1 MKKGSPRKALN
12 YHHRQKSDGM
22 IPPKEN
28 EELLENGTI
37 KKTSQKT
44 FIKDNIINTKYDECM
59 VILNEKMKTMLSQLN
74 KYDIT
79 NKTQNSISLSSLKM
93 ENKKLNKENEMLL
106 EQFRELKENYKEV
119 NDNSNVISNRQLKK
133 IKEENKVLQR
143 ENDMLMERIRKLK
156 KYKKN
161 KLLGSTMKYRM
172 EFLLQIMT
180 GSMKELVY
188 LFENEGKENTNE
200 NIVENLSDSDK
211 VSISDDSDSSVEV
224 NTTNNY
230 VKKETEF
237 VNQSERMNKKIKRTT
252 NTDDVEDRKKNYYN
266 NSAINYNKSNQYNF

>member
-93 ENKKLNKENEMLL
+93 ENKKLDKENEMLL
-106 EQFRELKENYKEV
+106 EQYRELKENYKEV

>member
-79 NKTQNSISLSSLKM
+79 NKTQNSISLNSLKM
-93 ENKKLNKENEMLL
+93 ENKKLSKENEMLL
-106 EQFRELKENYKEV
+106 EQYRELKENYKEV
-119 NDNSNVISNRQLKK
+119 NENSNVISNRQLKK

>member
-106 EQFRELKENYKEV
+106 EQYRELKENYKEV

-200 NIVENLSDSDK
+200 NIVENISDSDK
-211 VSISDDSDSSVEV
+211 VSISDDSDSSIEV

>member
-28 EELLENGTI
+28 EDLLENGTI

-106 EQFRELKENYKEV
+106 EQYRELKENYKEV

-200 NIVENLSDSDK
+200 NIVENISDSDK

-237 VNQSERMNKKIKRTT
+237 INQSERMNKKIKRTT

>member
-1 MKKGSPRKALN
+1 MTDAKLTKDINKLATQYVEYRRLGAKLSFTD
-12 YHHRQKSDGM
+12 YVRQQVKNS
-22 IPPKEN
+22 K
-28 EELLENGTI
+28 
-37 KKTSQKT
+37 
-44 FIKDNIINTKYDECM
+44 
-59 VILNEKMKTMLSQLN
+59 LS
-74 KYDIT
+74 
-79 NKTQNSISLSSLKM
+79 
-93 ENKKLNKENEMLL
+93 
-106 EQFRELKENYKEV
+106 
-119 NDNSNVISNRQLKK
+119 
-133 IKEENKVLQR
+133 
-143 ENDMLMERIRKLK
+143 K

-200 NIVENLSDSDK
+200 NIGENISDSDK

-230 VKKETEF
+230 LKKETEF

>member
-1 MKKGSPRKALN
+1 MKKGSPRKALS

-44 FIKDNIINTKYDECM
+44 SIKDNIINTKYDECM
-59 VILNEKMKTMLSQLN
+59 VILNEKMKTMLNQLN

-79 NKTQNSISLSSLKM
+79 NKTQNSISMSSLKL

-106 EQFRELKENYKEV
+106 EQYKELKENYKEM
-119 NDNSNVISNRQLKK
+119 NENSNVISNRQLKK
-133 IKEENKVLQR
+133 IKEENIVLQR

-200 NIVENLSDSDK
+200 NIGENISDSDK

-230 VKKETEF
+230 LKKETEF

>member
-28 EELLENGTI
+28 EDLLENGTI

-106 EQFRELKENYKEV
+106 EQYRELKENYKEV

-237 VNQSERMNKKIKRTT
+237 INQSERMNKKIKRTT

>member
-106 EQFRELKENYKEV
+106 EQYRELKENYKEV

>member
-1 MKKGSPRKALN
+1 MKKGSPRKALS

-22 IPPKEN
+22 IPPQEN

-59 VILNEKMKTMLSQLN
+59 VILNEKMKTMLNQLN

-79 NKTQNSISLSSLKM
+79 NKTQNSISMSSLKL

-106 EQFRELKENYKEV
+106 EQYKELKENYKEM
-119 NDNSNVISNRQLKK
+119 NENSNVISNRQLKK
-133 IKEENKVLQR
+133 IKEENIVLQR

-200 NIVENLSDSDK
+200 NIGENISDSDK

-230 VKKETEF
+230 LKKETEF

>member
-200 NIVENLSDSDK
+200 NIVENISDSDK
-211 VSISDDSDSSVEV
+211 VSISDDSDSSIEV